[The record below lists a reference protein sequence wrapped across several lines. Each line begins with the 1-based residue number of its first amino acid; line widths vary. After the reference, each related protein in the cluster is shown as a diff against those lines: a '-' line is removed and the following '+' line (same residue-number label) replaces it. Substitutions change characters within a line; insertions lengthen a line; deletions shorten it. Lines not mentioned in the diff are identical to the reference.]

1 MTIREWVARWLL
13 EVTEERLVA
22 LQKMNAPKVMIDG
35 VGKQVEQ
42 LKNGK
47 VKIGGDVEVL
57 DETFVTVE
65 RKKGRDGVTYYHIN
79 GNVNFFPKAR
89 YGMYIKNLY

>member
-1 MTIREWVARWLL
+1 MTIREWVAKWLL

-47 VKIGGDVEVL
+47 VKV
-57 DETFVTVE
+57 
-65 RKKGRDGVTYYHIN
+65 K
-79 GNVNFFPKAR
+79 
-89 YGMYIKNLY
+89 